1 MFGKFRHS
9 RKNRNPLTAWSSR
22 SRPLYDVSGVALDKE
37 DRSKSV
43 LVLGS
48 AGFVGNRLCMR
59 LAELGN
65 KVTAL
70 GRSESLSSD
79 GRIVR
84 LRGSIEDR
92 QLLRSFRKRHH
103 RLLRRN
109 DHTRDIGNRPGPGGH
124 G

>member
-1 MFGKFRHS
+1 M
-9 RKNRNPLTAWSSR
+9 
-22 SRPLYDVSGVALDKE
+22 DKE

-59 LAELGN
+59 LAELGH

-92 QLLRSFRKRHH
+92 QLLRSGARFA
-103 RLLRRN
+103 LSVVVGA
-109 DHTRDIGNRPGPGGH
+109 IASI
-124 G
+124 